1 MAQVKQNNND
11 TMSKDKALLL
21 LSTRLGCTVDSLSFL
36 FGAAQS
42 INNNLGQMQI
52 PNYREQLS

>member
-52 PNYREQLS
+52 PNYRDQ

>member
-11 TMSKDKALLL
+11 TMSKDKVLLL
-21 LSTRLGCTVDSLSFL
+21 LSNRLECTVDSLSFL

-42 INNNLGQMQI
+42 INNNLGQLLI
-52 PNYREQLS
+52 PNFRE